1 MSWLSDH
8 ETSVVQ
14 VQLNTA
20 WWKFILS
27 HFHFHIWTFISPP
40 SCSSSS
46 REWSFEP
53 SHLVSAT
60 YTFANAILKLLQL
73 VQKVIWLLII
83 LSSSSFPFAPLPSDP
98 GGFASSSYAPLLLCP
113 VILPSG
119 LSGFSSSLSFFVKS
133 SETCLVWFWCVTIVT
148 CQVIQVDS
156 HPHLPQLHICRKV
169 YSKYVDTRSVGA
181 LWAPTSSWR
190 PFGPLDFVLRA
201 LRALRPCDPRQ
212 SD

>member
-1 MSWLSDH
+1 MSLLADH

-27 HFHFHIWTFISPP
+27 HFHIWTFISPP

-73 VQKVIWLLII
+73 CSWCRKWFGNWLLII
-83 LSSSSFPFAPLPSDP
+83 FSSSSFPFAPLPSDP

-133 SETCLVWFWCVTIVT
+133 SETCLVWFWCVTIMT
-148 CQVIQVDS
+148 CQVIQVAS
-156 HPHLPQLHICRKV
+156 HHHLPHTK
-169 YSKYVDTRSVGA
+169 
-181 LWAPTSSWR
+181 LWP
-190 PFGPLDFVLRA
+190 
-201 LRALRPCDPRQ
+201 Q
-212 SD
+212 